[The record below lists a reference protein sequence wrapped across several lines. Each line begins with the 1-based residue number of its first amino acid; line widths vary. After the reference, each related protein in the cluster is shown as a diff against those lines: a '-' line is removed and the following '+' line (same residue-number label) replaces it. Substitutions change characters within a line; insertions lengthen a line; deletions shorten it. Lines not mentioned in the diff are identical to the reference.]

1 MCHIVR
7 LCLSVIQCGPPPQVH
22 HGKVEGTD
30 YSWGSSVS
38 YSCFHGYQLSTPAV
52 LGCEGNGTW
61 TGEVPQCLRRSP
73 GRLVTWSPGWL
84 VDRLLSEMCFKLLP
98 VMICSRFLIKNS
110 LCVPCVS
117 VAVLCGDPGSPGG
130 GFREGNAFSYRWFVN
145 IYEANTKCMYNLTV
159 SYCFPSKTCC
169 WKNNPLYRS
178 EVRFYCHVPYLLVGS
193 ASRVC
198 QADGIWSGHQPAC
211 IGNWRIGCTQWLT
224 VSVTPIV
231 SISAFYFQKG
241 KETSAL

>member
-73 GRLVTWSPGWL
+73 GHLVTWSTGHL
-84 VDRLLSEMCFKLLP
+84 VTWSTGRPSSLSNVLQTAASDDLFSVFDQKLP
-98 VMICSRFLIKNS
+98 VCS
-110 LCVPCVS
+110 LCVCSCS
-117 VAVLCGDPGSPGG
+117 V
-130 GFREGNAFSYRWFVN
+130 W
-145 IYEANTKCMYNLTV
+145 
-159 SYCFPSKTCC
+159 
-169 WKNNPLYRS
+169 
-178 EVRFYCHVPYLLVGS
+178 
-193 ASRVC
+193 
-198 QADGIWSGHQPAC
+198 
-211 IGNWRIGCTQWLT
+211 
-224 VSVTPIV
+224 
-231 SISAFYFQKG
+231 
-241 KETSAL
+241 